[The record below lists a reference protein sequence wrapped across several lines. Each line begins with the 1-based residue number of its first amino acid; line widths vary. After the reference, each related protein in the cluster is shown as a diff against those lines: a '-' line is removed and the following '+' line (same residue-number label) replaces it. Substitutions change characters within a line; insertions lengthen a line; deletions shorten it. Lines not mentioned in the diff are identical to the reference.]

1 MTYSLTHTAANFRKC
16 DSRNLNLSPF
26 CKLTSETDSNKL
38 HRWLPA
44 VLSQYTEPYPDYL
57 DRPTHKRS
65 TYPGE
70 MADEELLEALTT
82 NDSITYDAFADDI
95 AVLNLYYGDPEFPGN
110 S

>member
-16 DSRNLNLSPF
+16 DSRNLNLAPF
-26 CKLTSETDSNKL
+26 CKLTSERRSNKL

-44 VLSQYTEPYPDYL
+44 VLSQYNKPYPDYL
-57 DRPTHKRS
+57 DRTTNKRS

-70 MADEELLEALTT
+70 MADGELLEALTV

>member
-16 DSRNLNLSPF
+16 DSRNLNLAHF

-57 DRPTHKRS
+57 DRPTNERRN
-65 TYPGE
+65 YPGE
-70 MADEELLEALTT
+70 MAEGELLEELTEE
-82 NDSITYDAFADDI
+82 DGTYDAFADDI
-95 AVLNLYYGDPEFPGN
+95 AVLNLYYGDPEFTGK

>member
-16 DSRNLNLSPF
+16 DSRNLNLAPF

-38 HRWLPA
+38 HRWLPG
-44 VLSQYTEPYPDYL
+44 VLSQYTEPYPTYL
-57 DRPTHKRS
+57 ERPTNERK

-70 MADEELLEALTT
+70 MADRELLEKLTEED
-82 NDSITYDAFADDI
+82 NTYDAFADDI